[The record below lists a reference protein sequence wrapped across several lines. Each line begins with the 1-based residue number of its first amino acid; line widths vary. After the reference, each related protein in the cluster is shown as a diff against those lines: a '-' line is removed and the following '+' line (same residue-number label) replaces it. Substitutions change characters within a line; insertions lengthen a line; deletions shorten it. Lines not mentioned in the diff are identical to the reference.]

1 MVDSVE
7 AALSR
12 PRPIAPPH
20 HAATMENTSA
30 TVKIK
35 RLRYYPPRMYLPH
48 RFVTNLGTVYFASSS
63 PTEDLYTSFDSQ
75 IIRRQRFT
83 RCAFS
88 LRIGRVKVRLY
99 SSREIS
105 AIVLLTSISIKIDQ
119 GVTRFARYFPI
130 LFPHFPTQGIP
141 APNFSHIF

>member
-12 PRPIAPPH
+12 PRPIALPH

-35 RLRYYPPRMYLPH
+35 RPAVPAANVSPALFRDKPGNSLFR
-48 RFVTNLGTVYFASSS
+48 VSS

-75 IIRRQRFT
+75 IIHRQRFT

-88 LRIGRVKVRLY
+88 
-99 SSREIS
+99 
-105 AIVLLTSISIKIDQ
+105 
-119 GVTRFARYFPI
+119 FA
-130 LFPHFPTQGIP
+130 
-141 APNFSHIF
+141 